1 MSELICPDC
10 EQQLVGSAD
19 FCTNCGA
26 NLEEGDVGSD
36 VFFAD
41 SDFETDVEAIV
52 EEPPSLESSPVI
64 PEEPIVDL
72 STPPV
77 SAPRVEVPDSIDD
90 PPNLVMDTG
99 VSARVGENGVL
110 WFGLVNNRTSRIN
123 ARLAVAMDEGAH
135 EVFHHFNGER
145 ELRVGPAGEG
155 TASVS
160 FRAQA
165 AGEFPLSVRLFVE
178 DYRAGGKV
186 SFYQVAER
194 CKVFFGISNQQSGGS
209 ITVHNEVCIDR
220 NYGGD
225 VSIRPEA
232 LRGIQEKMG
241 VNEGTNRAAPQ
252 ELPLEAP
259 ESVQGWIQHSRNAL
273 RGSHLRLDVLRH
285 GKLHR
290 RFHILVGNE
299 LWFGRNDVTQL
310 PGGRRGFNTLALRWL
325 PCRSREQD
333 PKSFS
338 FNQSISR
345 HHAGM
350 LHADE
355 AGTAIDCCS
364 SSLQVDTH
372 QLGNG
377 DSKKLHAGSAYRLKL
392 GHPALEFDITPLTTS
407 GEDPSQWLRDW
418 NQFTGMSGAI
428 VHPTRHD
435 AIRVDRIN
443 NLEQVSYVM
452 LLQSASIGGGSRDAC
467 FVEGLPSS
475 VLRLAR
481 CGPSVFVLAD
491 SDFVNPSPAS
501 ASEKCW
507 RPICANERYESG
519 EWSFRF
525 STSSVSETKRE
536 DDFVSA
542 SEDE

>member
-10 EQQLVGSAD
+10 EQQLDGIID

-26 NLEEGDVGSD
+26 NLEEVDAGSD

-41 SDFETDVEAIV
+41 SDFETTA
-52 EEPPSLESSPVI
+52 EEPPSLESSTVI
-64 PEEPIVDL
+64 SMEPIVAP
-72 STPPV
+72 SPPPV
-77 SAPRVEVPDSIDD
+77 IAPRVEIPSSNDD

-110 WFGLVNNRTSRIN
+110 WFGLANNRTSRIN
-123 ARLAVAMDEGAH
+123 ARLAVNMDKGAR
-135 EVFHHFNGER
+135 EMFHHFNGER
-145 ELRVGPAGEG
+145 ELRVGPSGEG

-160 FRAQA
+160 FRAQV
-165 AGEFPLSVRLFVE
+165 AGELPLSVRLFVE
-178 DYRAGGKV
+178 DYRASGKV
-186 SFYQVAER
+186 SFYQVADH
-194 CKVFFGISNQQSGGS
+194 CKVFFGISSQQSGGS

-225 VSIRPEA
+225 ISIRPEA
-232 LRGIQEKMG
+232 LRSIQEKMG
-241 VNEGTNRAAPQ
+241 VNEGANRAAPQ

-259 ESVQGWIQHSRNAL
+259 ESVQGWIQHSRNAI
-273 RGSHLRLDVLRH
+273 RGSHLRLDVMRLD
-285 GKLHR
+285 KLYR
-290 RFHILVGNE
+290 RFHILVCNE

-325 PCRSREQD
+325 PCRSKEQD

-355 AGTAIDCCS
+355 AGTAINCCS

-372 QLGNG
+372 QLGKG
-377 DSKKLHAGSAYRLKL
+377 DSQQFHAGSAYRLKL

-435 AIRVDRIN
+435 AIRIDRVN

-452 LLQSASIGGGSRDAC
+452 LLQSASIGGGRRDAC
-467 FVEGLPSS
+467 FVKGLPPA

-481 CGPSVFVLAD
+481 CGSNLFVLTGP
-491 SDFVNPSPAS
+491 DFVNQGTA
-501 ASEKCW
+501 AADERYW
-507 RPICANERYESG
+507 RPICAGDRYDSG
-519 EWSFRF
+519 EWSYRF
-525 STSSVSETKRE
+525 STSSVSDTKRE
-536 DDFVSA
+536 DDLVSA
-542 SEDE
+542 LEDE